1 MAGSAETSESKSVL
15 VAEKS
20 AEAAVEEVPIEE
32 VVTPRPTSEHDWYSN
47 DYPQMDRALNVLT
60 ARPARRGSFIFLVD
74 HRNNQTFEKD
84 AFYKFLGFDGGGLK
98 IGLGL
103 RYGAYD
109 NLDVGI
115 YRLNGTIEGYDTYEF
130 DARYQLLKAE
140 KFYVNVAARAGLS
153 WFSQPG
159 HQASGYFGQLLV
171 DRTLFDRW
179 TVGANFAYH
188 SSSSNDR
195 KTNSDSMYSLG
206 VMGFSELRIVDNW
219 AWVFEIADGFAGYHS
234 KWPIMATGAKI
245 ITNRH
250 TFAVT
255 ISNSQYM
262 TTDGLVSNTWR
273 SLKDLIVGFNIT
285 REF

>member
-1 MAGSAETSESKSVL
+1 
-15 VAEKS
+15 
-20 AEAAVEEVPIEE
+20 
-32 VVTPRPTSEHDWYSN
+32 
-47 DYPQMDRALNVLT
+47 
-60 ARPARRGSFIFLVD
+60 
-74 HRNNQTFEKD
+74 
-84 AFYKFLGFDGGGLK
+84 
-98 IGLGL
+98 L

-109 NLDVGI
+109 NLDIGI

-130 DARYQLLKAE
+130 DARYQFLKAD
-140 KFYVNVAARAGLS
+140 KFFINAAARAGVT
-153 WFSQPG
+153 WFSQSG
-159 HQASGYFGQLLV
+159 HQASGYFAQLLV

-179 TVGANFAYH
+179 TVGANFAFH

-195 KTNSDSMYSLG
+195 KSNDDSKYSVG

-219 AWVFEIADGFAGYHS
+219 AWVFEISEGFAGYHS

-250 TFAVT
+250 TFAITV
-255 ISNSQYM
+255 SNSQYM

-273 SLKDLIVGFNIT
+273 SLKDLILGFNIT